1 PHLGPWELWQRNG
14 RFLVRAV
21 ATHPQ
26 RAVAVLN
33 PQPESAVGIRRLW
46 QWKLTGA
53 REVWFREENGWKQCH
68 LPALFQYR
76 LLKKLTHLLLG
87 RTATWLGL
95 DTTQARTRQMLRVSA
110 RLGNHGPPEV
120 RYCDLTTQLDKVWP
134 KWMEADDQRVP
145 PPADPGRPLK
155 VVQYIGS
162 LNAGGAE
169 RQLCTAATA
178 LLRRGVDVRVVTTK
192 ALEKEY

>member
-1 PHLGPWELWQRNG
+1 ANDQGRALPPFGQEPRNLSMLDSSPSSPDLLAAYGLFDPKERGELLREWLQGHAPLYCCSSVPPSEWPGEGMRDLATRIDEALQPPPCDGPHLGPWELWQRNG

-76 LLKKLTHLLLG
+76 LLKKLT
-87 RTATWLGL
+87 
-95 DTTQARTRQMLRVSA
+95 
-110 RLGNHGPPEV
+110 
-120 RYCDLTTQLDKVWP
+120 
-134 KWMEADDQRVP
+134 
-145 PPADPGRPLK
+145 
-155 VVQYIGS
+155 
-162 LNAGGAE
+162 
-169 RQLCTAATA
+169 
-178 LLRRGVDVRVVTTK
+178 
-192 ALEKEY
+192 

>member
-1 PHLGPWELWQRNG
+1 LYCCSSVPPSEWPGEWMRDLATRIDEALHPPPCEWPHLGPWELWQRNG

-87 RTATWLGL
+87 RAATWLGL

-110 RLGNHGPPEV
+110 RLGHHGP
-120 RYCDLTTQLDKVWP
+120 
-134 KWMEADDQRVP
+134 
-145 PPADPGRPLK
+145 
-155 VVQYIGS
+155 
-162 LNAGGAE
+162 
-169 RQLCTAATA
+169 
-178 LLRRGVDVRVVTTK
+178 
-192 ALEKEY
+192 